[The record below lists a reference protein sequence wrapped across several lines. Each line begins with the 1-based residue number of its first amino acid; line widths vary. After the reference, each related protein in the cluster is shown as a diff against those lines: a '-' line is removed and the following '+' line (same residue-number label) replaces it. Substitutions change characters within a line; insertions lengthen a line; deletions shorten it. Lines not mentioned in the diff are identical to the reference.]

1 MRLRDYEPTR
11 QDNLKDVP
19 GIVSVGWKRIVVKK
33 INGWWFKLNTDGLA
47 WSVHIAVDGG
57 TIVVSGFAADDL
69 DGIDRR
75 LFRAFGYDPAQLGY
89 RFSYMDEEVKDERK
103 ELQ

>member
-19 GIVSVGWKRIVVKK
+19 GIVSVGGKRILVKK
-33 INGWWFKLNTDGLA
+33 INGWWFKLNADGLA
-47 WSVHIAVDGG
+47 WSVHIATDGG
-57 TIVVSGFAADDL
+57 TIVISGFAANDL

-75 LFRAFGYDPAQLGY
+75 LFRAFGYDPAQLGH
-89 RFSYMDEEVKDERK
+89 RFSYMDEEVKNERE

>member
-1 MRLRDYEPTR
+1 MKLRDYEPTR

-19 GIVSVGWKRIVVKK
+19 EIVSVGGKRIVVKK
-33 INGWWFKLNTDGLA
+33 INGWWFKLTEDSA
-47 WSVHIAVDGG
+47 WAVHIATDGG
-57 TIVVSGFAADDL
+57 TIVISGFTADDL
-69 DGIDRR
+69 DSIDRR
-75 LFRAFGYDPAQLGY
+75 LFRAFGYDPAQLGH